1 MSKAASIIPRS
12 LGVLAAL
19 CFVGAASL
27 AIIYPPLTTLR
38 RLLFQLNP
46 DLPQHVQDVV
56 RDIFGDEAWRM
67 VVLPLLM
74 RPAWLLPLS
83 ASVVLAGL
91 AFSLR
96 SRSDVSGQPR
106 LRN

>member
-1 MSKAASIIPRS
+1 MSKAASIIPRG

-19 CFVGAASL
+19 CFVAAASL

-46 DLPQHVQDVV
+46 DLPQQVQEVV
-56 RDIFGDEAWRM
+56 RDIFGDEAWRLAA
-67 VVLPLLM
+67 LPLLM

-96 SRSDVSGQPR
+96 SRSGVSGQPR